1 MNELYPGIA
10 LIIGLFLMLG
20 SGCHSESTSGSQ
32 PTVTIEGRWFTKAQY
47 ELGKTVYTENCA
59 RCHGT
64 YGQSTVDN
72 WKRLGSDGLFPPP
85 PLNGTAHTWHHPFE
99 ILMKTINEG
108 GAPLGGTMPAFAD
121 SLSDEEKIAV
131 IAYFQSWWDAE
142 TYDRWVEMNAGQ

>member
-1 MNELYPGIA
+1 MRKITA
-10 LIIGLFLMLG
+10 LLSLLTASIIFWAAA
-20 SGCHSESTSGSQ
+20 CDSEDQSSPRPQ
-32 PTVTIEGRWFTKAQY
+32 ITIDGRWFTRAQY

-64 YGQSTVDN
+64 NGQSTVEN
-72 WKRLGSDGLFPPP
+72 WKRPGPDGSFPPP
-85 PLNGTAHTWHHPFE
+85 PLNGTAHSWHHPFE

-131 IAYFQSWWDAE
+131 IAYFQGWWDAE